1 MVCKFFLIDHH
12 FCIFRGIFAHF
23 EQFHSKSIDRV
34 TENYSVFLCPKK
46 KRNFT
51 LEVCRTIST
60 ARQDLNIKTELK
72 KLIYSIYD
80 LNKANTAYNKK
91 AD

>member
-1 MVCKFFLIDHH
+1 M
-12 FCIFRGIFAHF
+12 
-23 EQFHSKSIDRV
+23 
-34 TENYSVFLCPKK
+34 YK
-46 KRNFT
+46 KRDFT

-60 ARQDLNIKTELK
+60 AWQDLNIKTELK

-80 LNKANTAYNKK
+80 LTKANTVYNKK

>member
-1 MVCKFFLIDHH
+1 MPGL
-12 FCIFRGIFAHF
+12 
-23 EQFHSKSIDRV
+23 
-34 TENYSVFLCPKK
+34 FLCPQ
-46 KRNFT
+46 KRDFS

-60 ARQDLNIKTELK
+60 VWQDLNTKTELK